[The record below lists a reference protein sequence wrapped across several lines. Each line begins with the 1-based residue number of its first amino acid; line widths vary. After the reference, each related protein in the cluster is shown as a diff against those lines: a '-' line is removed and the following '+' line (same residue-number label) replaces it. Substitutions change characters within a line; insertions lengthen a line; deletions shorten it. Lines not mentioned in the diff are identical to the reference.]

1 MTIIE
6 IGAIASGLLALI
18 TLSGKIVQLIT
29 TIQSLINRLDQL
41 QEDMS
46 ATKNLWE
53 KTTEQFSAFDQRLR
67 MLELGLITV

>member
-1 MTIIE
+1 MTMIE
-6 IGAIASGLLALI
+6 TGAVASGLLALI
-18 TLSGKIVQLIT
+18 TLSGKIVKLIT

-53 KTTEQFSAFDQRLR
+53 KTNDQFSTFDQRLR
-67 MLELGLITV
+67 MLELGLITG

>member
-18 TLSGKIVQLIT
+18 TLSGKIVKLIT
-29 TIQSLINRLDQL
+29 TIQSLINRLDHL

-46 ATKNLWE
+46 ATKSLWE
-53 KTTEQFSAFDQRLR
+53 QTTDQFSTFDQRLR
-67 MLELGLITV
+67 MLEMGLITV

>member
-18 TLSGKIVQLIT
+18 TLSGKIVKLIT

-53 KTTEQFSAFDQRLR
+53 KTNEQFSTFDQRLR
-67 MLELGLITV
+67 MLELGLITG

>member
-18 TLSGKIVQLIT
+18 TLSGKIVKLIT

-53 KTTEQFSAFDQRLR
+53 KTTDQFNTFDQRLR

>member
-6 IGAIASGLLALI
+6 IGAIASGLVALI
-18 TLSGKIVQLIT
+18 TLSGKIVKLIT

-46 ATKNLWE
+46 ATKSLWE
-53 KTTEQFSAFDQRLR
+53 KTTDQFSGIDQRLR
-67 MLELGLITV
+67 MLEMGLITV